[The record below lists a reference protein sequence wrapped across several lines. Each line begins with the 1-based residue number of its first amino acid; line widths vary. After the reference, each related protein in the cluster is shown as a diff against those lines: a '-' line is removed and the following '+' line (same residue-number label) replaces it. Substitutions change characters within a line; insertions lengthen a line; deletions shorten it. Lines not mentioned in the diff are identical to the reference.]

1 MFDYPLLE
9 VLLAVER
16 ERNFERTALN
26 LGFSKSYISQRL
38 RLLEERLGGVVVCRD
53 TVTTTHFGNT
63 LCRHLE
69 NVQLMEQ
76 EFLAE
81 NTHLFSAVHSQPVTI
96 KVGVCD
102 DSLASWFKT
111 VISTLYSKSNRY
123 FLDLVIRD
131 SATTVQDMIDGR
143 IHCALSSS
151 NSPIPGFDSF
161 YVGEHQYR
169 ATASPDFISKYLP
182 HGVTC
187 EALSRAPAMRSAED
201 ETLLQNWMTDVLG
214 AFRTAPVNV
223 LPSVHGI
230 LNMCLDG
237 KVWAMTSCLLSRK
250 HLQSGALVELVPSS
264 SLASGLHWHINKFT
278 AHTLHGLTEA
288 VLEAAQCLSPGKD
301 RSAVQNAITKS
312 AAE

>member
-26 LGFSKSYISQRL
+26 LGFSKSYVSQRL

-81 NTHLFSAVHSQPVTI
+81 NTHLFKAVHPEPVII

-111 VISTLYSKSNRY
+111 VISTLSSKSNRY
-123 FLDLVIRD
+123 FLDLVVRD
-131 SATTVQDMIDGR
+131 PATTVQDMIDGR
-143 IHCALSSS
+143 IHCALSLSK
-151 NSPIPGFDSF
+151 SPIPSFDSF
-161 YVGEHQYR
+161 YLGEHQYR
-169 ATASPDFISKYLP
+169 ATASPNFINKYFP
-182 HGVTC
+182 HGVTSD
-187 EALSRAPAMRSAED
+187 ALSRAPAMRCTDD
-201 ETLLQNWMTDVLG
+201 ETMLQNWISDVLG
-214 AFRTAPVNV
+214 ASRIAPVNV
-223 LPSVHGI
+223 LPSAHGI

-237 KVWAMTSCLLSRK
+237 KVWAMTSCLLTRK
-250 HLQSGALVELVPSS
+250 HLESGELVELLPCS
-264 SLASGLHWHINKFT
+264 SLTSELHWHINKFT
-278 AHTLHGLTEA
+278 TRTLHDLTEA
-288 VLEAAQCLSPGKD
+288 VLGAAQCLSVRND
-301 RSAVQNAITKS
+301 RSADQRAIIKS